1 MSFKKTV
8 FCVYCQ
14 QGFDFDQGNFEL
26 AKDEI
31 IAHEAQC
38 VENPLVIRIKELED
52 ELEAL
57 RNAPSS

>member
-1 MSFKKTV
+1 METV

-14 QGFDFDQGNFEL
+14 QGFDFDQGNFEA

-31 IAHEAQC
+31 ITHEAQC
-38 VENPLVIRIKELED
+38 EANPLVIRIKELEA

>member
-8 FCVYCQ
+8 FCVYCN

-38 VENPLVIRIKELED
+38 QANPLVIRIKELEA

-57 RNAPSS
+57 KGAPSS

>member
-1 MSFKKTV
+1 MDVKKTV

-14 QGFDFDQGNFEL
+14 QGFDFDQGNFEA

-31 IAHEAQC
+31 IAHEARC
-38 VENPLVIRIKELED
+38 EANPLVIRIKELEA